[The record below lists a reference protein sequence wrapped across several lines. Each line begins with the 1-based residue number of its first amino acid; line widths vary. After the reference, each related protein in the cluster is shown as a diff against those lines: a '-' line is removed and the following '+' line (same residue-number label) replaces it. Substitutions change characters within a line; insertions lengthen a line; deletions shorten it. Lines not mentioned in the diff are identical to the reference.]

1 MTACFSE
8 SNNVIVSVWVLPE
21 ADAETKLSVQ
31 YLIGRSSQKAVLAKW
46 AVRQERRKPVKDGLW
61 NRLPLMASGVQ
72 SQRGTVAD
80 RVSMLRYSLRQEEA
94 RVFTLQ
100 IQATST
106 TLGMSSS
113 WRKDQEEG
121 LRWKVRV
128 LVGNFRMGSGILSV

>member
-1 MTACFSE
+1 MGEKEASKGWVME
-8 SNNVIVSVWVLPE
+8 QVAPDGEWGSVS
-21 ADAETKLSVQ
+21 A
-31 YLIGRSSQKAVLAKW
+31 
-46 AVRQERRKPVKDGLW
+46 
-61 NRLPLMASGVQ
+61 
-72 SQRGTVAD
+72 GTVAD
-80 RVSMLRYSLRQEEA
+80 RISVLRYPLRQEEA

-128 LVGNFRMGSGILSV
+128 FVGNFRMGSGILSV